1 MSNPRFWKRRVVRH
15 VIGWTLIISL
25 FGLLV
30 QQASPGSVRMF
41 GLRYSVALLSILAA
55 AIYTHYWL
63 LTNLLE
69 HRRYALYT
77 AATVLTVL
85 IGTAILGSVEQFD
98 KLNLVKLHVETDDEP
113 PTGTLLVFAESA
125 ANIVFALIMAT
136 IARYVR
142 RGIVSIYQMQQLR
155 SLQLET
161 ELSLLKAQVNQ
172 HFLFNT
178 LNNLYGLS
186 LTAPDQMPEA
196 LLQLAG
202 LMRYQL
208 DSSRQHLVTVGTE
221 AEYLANYIGL
231 EKLRLRSNTHV
242 EFITDLPYPDQ
253 PVAPLLLLP
262 LVENCFKHA
271 VGPSGENIIRIRL
284 TQTATGLTLRTDNSI
299 PPHFRPTPSG
309 LGLPN
314 LRARLE
320 QFYSG
325 PRHQLALNATATRYT
340 AELTLRGENVM
351 QSGAGGGAKHLASV
365 VKPRPQND

>member
-1 MSNPRFWKRRVVRH
+1 MWGLVLAL
-15 VIGWTLIISL
+15 T
-25 FGLLV
+25 GLLAILEPV
-30 QQASPGSVRMF
+30 GAPEKLRRMAVLLPVAALVIYAHFWALQKMLEQRHYASYVATTVGIMLS
-41 GLRYSVALLSILAA
+41 GAALLVLLNQLAHVVQARPGGPTTFAYLLGLAA
-55 AIYTHYWL
+55 G
-63 LTNLLE
+63 NLVL
-69 HRRYALYT
+69 
-77 AATVLTVL
+77 ATVL
-85 IGTAILGSVEQFD
+85 A
-98 KLNLVKLHVETDDEP
+98 
-113 PTGTLLVFAESA
+113 TLPH
-125 ANIVFALIMAT
+125 
-136 IARYVR
+136 YVR

-253 PVAPLLLLP
+253 PMAPLLLLP

-271 VGPSGENIIRIRL
+271 VGPSTDNTIRIRL
-284 TQTATGLTLRTDNSI
+284 IQTATGLTLRTDNSI

-314 LRARLE
+314 LRARLA
-320 QFYSG
+320 QFYPD
-325 PRHQLALNATATRYT
+325 PRHQLTLNATATHYT
-340 AELTLRGENVM
+340 AELVLRGENVM